1 MRKLLTAF
9 VLSIVPLV
17 AAAQPAVEKLAAM
30 LGSMQSYQA
39 LFIQIVTDQRGARVQ
54 ETAGYIQAKR
64 PNLFFWETQPPLGQQ
79 IVADGQEIWIFDPDL
94 EQVTVKKLGDDI
106 QNTPALLLSGDVQN
120 LQQAYEI
127 SHQQPAEAIDQF
139 MLAPKGNDSLFDQL
153 RLTFENGV
161 LTEMRLRDSLGQRT
175 VISFSKIETNPSI
188 PDSTFRFQVPEG
200 VDVFREQ

>member
-1 MRKLLTAF
+1 MRKLLTALL
-9 VLSIVPLV
+9 LSMVPLV

-30 LGSMQSYQA
+30 LGNMQSYQA
-39 LFIQIVTDQRGARVQ
+39 LFIQYVTDQRGARIQ

-64 PNLFFWETQPPLGQQ
+64 PNLFFWETQPPLAQQ
-79 IVADGQEIWIFDPDL
+79 IVADGKEIWIFDPDL
-94 EQVTVKKLGDDI
+94 EQVTVKQLGDDI

-127 SHQQPAEAIDQF
+127 SHQQAAETTDQF
-139 MLAPKGNDSLFDQL
+139 MLVPKGNDSLFDQL
-153 RLTFENGV
+153 RLTFEHGV
-161 LTEMRLRDSLGQRT
+161 LTEMRLMDSLGQRT
-175 VISFSKIETNPSI
+175 VISFSKIETNPNI

>member
-64 PNLFFWETQPPLGQQ
+64 PNLFFWETQPPLAQQ

>member
-64 PNLFFWETQPPLGQQ
+64 PNLFFWETQPPLAQQ

-94 EQVTVKKLGDDI
+94 EQVTVKKLRSEEHTSEL
-106 QNTPALLLSGDVQN
+106 QSRPHLVCRLL
-120 LQQAYEI
+120 
-127 SHQQPAEAIDQF
+127 
-139 MLAPKGNDSLFDQL
+139 
-153 RLTFENGV
+153 
-161 LTEMRLRDSLGQRT
+161 
-175 VISFSKIETNPSI
+175 
-188 PDSTFRFQVPEG
+188 
-200 VDVFREQ
+200 

>member
-1 MRKLLTAF
+1 
-9 VLSIVPLV
+9 
-17 AAAQPAVEKLAAM
+17 
-30 LGSMQSYQA
+30 
-39 LFIQIVTDQRGARVQ
+39 GARVQ

-64 PNLFFWETQPPLGQQ
+64 PNLFFWETQPPLAQQ

-175 VISFSKIETNPSI
+175 VIRFSKIETNPSI
-188 PDSTFRFQVPEG
+188 PDSNIRFQVPEG
-200 VDVFREQ
+200 VYVFREQSEQRKPWRIFLLTPRRRPPWRPGNVHDIS